1 MDVLINIFL
10 SESSPTP
17 SKLILAS
24 VLTYIAVGPG
34 AYHAASPQKRRFISP
49 LGLSSCMSHI
59 ENSRSS
65 KGRFVGL
72 ILRSCHVGYW
82 LGRVWIQQTSKFL

>member
-1 MDVLINIFL
+1 MMDALINIFL

-49 LGLSSCMSHI
+49 LGLSS
-59 ENSRSS
+59 
-65 KGRFVGL
+65 
-72 ILRSCHVGYW
+72 
-82 LGRVWIQQTSKFL
+82 